1 MLKPDTSF
9 CMLKMKFTLFG
20 IETNMECIQWIQI
33 RIFFFLSG
41 YKRAFNSAIS
51 NTLLKLIVLGSFQKV
66 FLSVVLV
73 CCFFFFFFLYL
84 LWVLH
89 YIYSNYTNSDPL
101 SVLSESGFYSTEKY
115 LFLCSFLVWM
125 LVGTPIPNWKIS
137 EVDSQ

>member
-1 MLKPDTSF
+1 
-9 CMLKMKFTLFG
+9 MLKMKFTLFG

-73 CCFFFFFFLYL
+73 CCFFFFF
-84 LWVLH
+84 
-89 YIYSNYTNSDPL
+89 L
-101 SVLSESGFYSTEKY
+101 SVSVMGFTLHLQQLYQLRSSFST
-115 LFLCSFLVWM
+115 
-125 LVGTPIPNWKIS
+125 
-137 EVDSQ
+137 